1 MKNSTL
7 IGLAVAILLIIAGLL
22 VYHEYNERKSKDVVV
37 TQTDD
42 STTTEMAPDYA
53 IDAFLSTTDPVVLSA
68 EELMFYRQEHLKQRV
83 LDSLLV
89 IIPEDKFNMMAKV
102 LIAKNGKARLTDI
115 IPEYYYN
122 YNDIYSH
129 IETSP
134 VTRDT
139 IPKDTAKSQKT
150 DTINKLIPVQ

>member
-1 MKNSTL
+1 MKNSIL
-7 IGLAVAILLIIAGLL
+7 VGFAVAILLILAGLL

-42 STTTEMAPDYA
+42 STTTEMPDMA

-102 LIAKNGKARLTDI
+102 LIAKNGRARLTDI

-122 YNDIYSH
+122 YNDVYSY

-139 IPKDTAKSQKT
+139 IPKEKKDTMKI
-150 DTINKLIPVQ
+150 DTTTHKQVLQ